1 MSKNFYY
8 AKLNN
13 GFCDTHD
20 VKEMICEENGF
31 QYFYIYMWL
40 MCESVKHEGDL
51 PYTEDTLLKILPR
64 GVDDNVL
71 HDALEFFKDKEILS
85 VSDNGFYFPSLAVDE
100 TSNRNEYMK
109 NYMREKRAKSA
120 LAVEEI
126 PVDEP
131 AEEKPKRKVFIPPE
145 LSEVETYFYELGC
158 NADMANSFYDYYVS
172 CDWHV
177 GNKKMKDW
185 KASARNWKRNDS
197 RYGNKPAYGKK
208 ADALSS
214 FINGVYGNG

>member
-1 MSKNFYY
+1 MSKTFYN

-13 GFCDTHD
+13 DFCDTHD

-40 MCESVKHEGDL
+40 MCESVKHEGNL

-85 VSDNGFYFPSLAVDE
+85 VSDNGFFFPSLAVDE

-131 AEEKPKRKVFIPPE
+131 TEEKPKRKVFVKPNFIDVE
-145 LSEVETYFYELGC
+145 AYFFDLGCTSEV
-158 NADMANSFYDYYVS
+158 AQSFFDYYES
-172 CDWHV
+172 NGWKV
-177 GNKKMKDW
+177 GKGSMKDW
-185 KASARNWKRNDS
+185 QASARNWKRNES
-197 RYGNKPAYGKK
+197 KYNKPTYGKK
-208 ADALSS
+208 TDALSS
-214 FINGVYGNG
+214 YINGVYGNG